1 MHQAFHSPGRYAA
14 APAMWTSPALCEQ
27 EQKPKHLREQT
38 QLESASSWQ
47 SLLEE
52 LKQETARDLRCLR
65 LESEERLEGVIDE
78 FREKERA
85 MRAAVVSNVS

>member
-1 MHQAFHSPGRYAA
+1 MHQAFNSPGRH
-14 APAMWTSPALCEQ
+14 PAVSAIWTSPARFEQ
-27 EQKPKHLREQT
+27 EQEPKHLREQT
-38 QLESASSWQ
+38 QLESATSWQ